1 MAKKRGR
8 PPKTPT
14 STSKGLI
21 DETVRPT
28 QTPQKPDFS
37 GLDEEELADI
47 DSLTP
52 KEALLWMEKIDLLR
66 ERVKEKTNPKPFDDP
81 TVACGTSKQNEALI
95 MNPNFQNQNG
105 VKKVWIVKKKP
116 EQEDQVMKDSH
127 EVDSGEKVTQFES
140 PVIEEPLEES
150 VPETQDLQSAG
161 LVKQHQ
167 SDSLGAN
174 AVDQEIV
181 LPTVEIEG
189 IAKASTGV

>member
-14 STSKGLI
+14 STSKGPI

-28 QTPQKPDFS
+28 QTPHKPDFS

-66 ERVKEKTNPKPFDDP
+66 ERVKEKTNPKPSDDP
-81 TVACGTSKQNEALI
+81 TVACGTK
-95 MNPNFQNQNG
+95 
-105 VKKVWIVKKKP
+105 
-116 EQEDQVMKDSH
+116 
-127 EVDSGEKVTQFES
+127 
-140 PVIEEPLEES
+140 PLEES

-161 LVKQHQ
+161 HVKQHQ

-174 AVDQEIV
+174 SVDQGLE
-181 LPTVEIEG
+181 
-189 IAKASTGV
+189 

>member
-1 MAKKRGR
+1 M
-8 PPKTPT
+8 
-14 STSKGLI
+14 
-21 DETVRPT
+21 
-28 QTPQKPDFS
+28 
-37 GLDEEELADI
+37 DEEELADI

-52 KEALLWMEKIDLLR
+52 KEALLWMEKINLLR
-66 ERVKEKTNPKPFDDP
+66 ERVKEKKNPKPSDDP

-95 MNPNFQNQNG
+95 MNPNFQNQNVTNTVKANPWANFDISKLRSAGEKLEYYEPG
-105 VKKVWIVKKKP
+105 VKKVWVVKKKP

-127 EVDSGEKVTQFES
+127 EVDSGEKVTQIES

-161 LVKQHQ
+161 HVKQHQ

-181 LPTVEIEG
+181 LQTVEIEG